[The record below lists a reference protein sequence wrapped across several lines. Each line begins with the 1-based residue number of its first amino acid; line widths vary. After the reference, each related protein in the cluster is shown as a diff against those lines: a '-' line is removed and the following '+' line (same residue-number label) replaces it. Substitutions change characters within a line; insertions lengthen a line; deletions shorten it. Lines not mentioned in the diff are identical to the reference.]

1 MRMFPMRNFMLGK
14 LVVAAAILTSVG
26 RAPAQDAEK
35 GKQVFVQCAVCHAP
49 DQKNGTGPGLGGVMG
64 RKAGTAPGFR
74 YSRAM
79 KTAGIT
85 WNETTLEAYV
95 LEPQKII
102 PGNVM
107 PFSGLPSAEARQDLI
122 AYLKTLK

>member
-1 MRMFPMRNFMLGK
+1 MRKSALRNAVLGK
-14 LVVAAAILTSVG
+14 LILVAVVLALADRV
-26 RAPAQDAEK
+26 RAQDAEK

-49 DQKNGTGPGLGGVMG
+49 DQKNGTGPGLAGIVG

-79 KTAGIT
+79 KTAGIV
-85 WNETTLEAYV
+85 WEEKILEAY
-95 LEPQKII
+95 LTEPQKVI

-107 PFSGLPSAEARQDLI
+107 PFSGVPDAEARAHLI